1 MNGNGKNIVLDIDAT
16 LVHTHGDMDD
26 FKMLNV
32 YGNEEQLDMR
42 KKVYNMR
49 IIDVSDVPGEG
60 EVTDLAGIYRPYLR
74 EFLEFGFSYFDNI
87 VIWSAGKKKY
97 VEKMCEYMFPL
108 KKQPILIFNYD
119 DCEGDENNLIIKPL
133 DKIYNHPEC
142 KGKLFPE
149 NTFVLD
155 DRSETYS
162 MNKRNGI
169 QIPEFESDMSVED
182 ICNHPDVE
190 FLKLMSWMSTKE
202 VRESD
207 DVRKLNKKNIFSR
220 NLKEYREVLRDEL
233 QTKKMG
239 EKEEEKTEEKAV
251 ERPKTG
257 RGKKKVEEKVEER
270 PKNAKSKKNVEEKTE
285 ERPKTA
291 RSKKE
296 TEKRPKTAKSKKE
309 EEKPKTAR
317 SKKKTEERP
326 KTAKSKKEEEKPK
339 TKKKRSVKFKK

>member
-26 FKMLNV
+26 FKMLRI
-32 YGNEEQLDMR
+32 YGNDEQLDMR

-133 DKIYNHPEC
+133 DKIYNHPAC

-239 EKEEEKTEEKAV
+239 EKEEVKAEEK
-251 ERPKTG
+251 PNTG
-257 RGKKKVEEKVEER
+257 RGKKKT
-270 PKNAKSKKNVEEKTE
+270 EEKTE
-285 ERPKTA
+285 ERPKSG
-291 RSKKE
+291 RGKKK
-296 TEKRPKTAKSKKE
+296 TEEKTEVRPKTAKSKKE
-309 EEKPKTAR
+309 EKPKT
-317 SKKKTEERP
+317 T
-326 KTAKSKKEEEKPK
+326 KSKKEEKPKTTKTKKEEKPK
-339 TKKKRSVKFKK
+339 TTKSKKEEKPKTTKKKRSVKFKK

>member
-26 FKMLNV
+26 FKMLRV
-32 YGNEEQLDMR
+32 YGNDEQLEMR

-108 KKQPILIFNYD
+108 KKQPILIFTYD

-133 DKIYNHPEC
+133 EKIYNHPDC

-190 FLKLMSWMSTKE
+190 FLKLMSWLSTKE
-202 VRESD
+202 VRESN

-233 QTKKMG
+233 EKKKTKGKNV
-239 EKEEEKTEEKAV
+239 EEEEKKKTKGKNVEEEEKKKT
-251 ERPKTG
+251 RPKTAPVKKIEEEKKKTRPKTAPVKKIEEEKKKTKG
-257 RGKKKVEEKVEER
+257 KKVEEEKKKTKGKKVEEE
-270 PKNAKSKKNVEEKTE
+270 KKKT
-285 ERPKTA
+285 RPKTA
-291 RSKKE
+291 PVKK
-296 TEKRPKTAKSKKE
+296 TQN
-309 EEKPKTAR
+309 
-317 SKKKTEERP
+317 KKK
-326 KTAKSKKEEEKPK
+326 K
-339 TKKKRSVKFKK
+339 SVKFKK